1 MMKVAQLE
9 CQRQI
14 LQAELDA
21 QKTQEERNVMGQ
33 FSTPIALAND
43 ILTHAKNIFPKRAKV
58 RFLDPA
64 FGTGSFYSALNTVF
78 PSTRIEAA
86 TGFEVDNHYGK
97 PTQKLW
103 EKTALNYQLADFT
116 KQMAPD
122 ENQKYN
128 LIICN
133 PPYVRHHHINGQK
146 ERLRKRSLESAN
158 MKLSGLAGLYCH
170 FMALAHPWMKKNG
183 IAGWLIPSEF
193 MDVNYGQ
200 AVKDYLLNEVTLL
213 QIHRFDPN
221 DVQFGDAL
229 VSSAVVWFKNKKP
242 GKNHKAKF
250 TYGGTIDNPA
260 HKKDVFLSTLV
271 KEKKWSRFPLS
282 GEREVRNTPKL
293 SDFFTVK
300 RGIATGD
307 NKFFILSR
315 SCIEDLGLPLDQF
328 RPILPSPRYLNT
340 SEVKADINGNPD
352 IENQLF
358 VLDCKL
364 PLDEVR
370 KIYPKLYSYLEE
382 GVQSGVSERYLCK
395 NRKIWYSQ
403 ENRPDSRFYCTY
415 IGRSDKEGKKPFRF
429 VLNRS
434 KAIVTNS
441 YLILYPKPHL
451 EKEIKESPELNEQLL
466 DALNQITGK
475 AMLDE
480 GRVYGGGMHKME
492 PKELANVPA
501 LEISHLLEKA
511 LTRRCTG
518 QPEAAPLVPRFAASG
533 CR

>member
-1 MMKVAQLE
+1 MKIDRFE
-9 CQRQI
+9 SQRQA
-14 LQAELDA
+14 LQVELDE
-21 QKTQEERNVMGQ
+21 QKTQEERNIMGQ
-33 FSTPIALAND
+33 FSTPNMLAND
-43 ILTHAKNIFPKRAKV
+43 ILTHAENIFPKRGKV

-64 FGTGSFYSALNTVF
+64 FGTGSFYSALNKVF
-78 PSTRIEAA
+78 PESRIEAA
-86 TGFEVDNHYGK
+86 TGFEIDKHYGE
-97 PTQKLW
+97 PASKLW
-103 EKTALNYQLADFT
+103 EGTELNYQLADFT
-116 KQMAPD
+116 KQSSPAED
-122 ENQKYN
+122 QRFN

-146 ERLRKRSLESAN
+146 EYLQAKAIEAAN

-193 MDVNYGQ
+193 MDVNYGE
-200 AVKDYLLNEVTLL
+200 AVKSYLLKEVTLL
-213 QIHRFDPN
+213 QIHRFDPS
-221 DVQFGDAL
+221 DIQFDDAL

-260 HKKDVFLSTLV
+260 HEKDISLSVLE
-271 KEKKWSRFPLS
+271 KEKKWTRFPLS
-282 GEREVRNTPKL
+282 EERQETNSPKL
-293 SDFFTVK
+293 SDFFVVK

-307 NKFFILSR
+307 NKFFVLT
-315 SCIEDLGLPLDQF
+315 LDQIKDRGLSLEHF

-340 SEVKADINGNPD
+340 TEVKADKNGYPD

-358 VLDCKL
+358 VLDCKI
-364 PLDEVR
+364 PLDEVKR
-370 KIYPKLYSYLEE
+370 FYPSLYKYLEE

-403 ENRPDSRFYCTY
+403 ENRPESRFYCTY
-415 IGRSDKEGKKPFRF
+415 IGRSDKKGKKPFRF
-429 VLNRS
+429 ILNKS

-441 YLILYPKPHL
+441 YLILYPKPNL
-451 EKEIKESPELNEQLL
+451 EKEIEKQPGLSEKLL
-466 DALNQITGK
+466 EAFNKITGK
-475 AMLDE
+475 TMTDE

-501 LEISHLLEKA
+501 SEISALLKKM
-511 LTRRCTG
+511 
-518 QPEAAPLVPRFAASG
+518 P
-533 CR
+533 

>member
-1 MMKVAQLE
+1 MMNIEQLE
-9 CQRQI
+9 SQRQM
-14 LQAELDA
+14 LQVELDRR
-21 QKTQEERNVMGQ
+21 KTQEERNIMGQ

-43 ILTHAKNIFPKRAKV
+43 VLTHAKNIFPKRDKV

-78 PSTRIEAA
+78 PLTRIEAA
-86 TGFEVDNHYGK
+86 TGFEIDEHYGE
-97 PTQKLW
+97 PALRLW
-103 EKTALNYQLADFT
+103 EQTDLNYQLADFT
-116 KQMAPD
+116 KQTPPD
-122 ENQKYN
+122 EEQKYN

-146 ERLRKRSLESAN
+146 EQLQAKALEAAN

-170 FMALAHPWMKKNG
+170 FIALTHSWMKKNG

-200 AVKDYLLNEVTLL
+200 GVKDYLLTEVTLL
-213 QIHRFDPN
+213 QIHRFDPSN
-221 DVQFGDAL
+221 VQFDDAL

-242 GKNHKAKF
+242 GKNHKVKF
-250 TYGGTIDNPA
+250 TYGGTIDNPVNE
-260 HKKDVFLSTLV
+260 KDVSLPALV
-271 KEKKWSRFPLS
+271 KEKKWTRFPLS
-282 GEREVRNTPKL
+282 EEREEINVPKL
-293 SDFFTVK
+293 SDFFSVK

-307 NKFFILSR
+307 NKFFVLTR
-315 SCIEDLGLPLDQF
+315 KQIEDRDLPIKQF
-328 RPILPSPRYLNT
+328 RPILPSPRYLDT
-340 SEVKADINGNPD
+340 TEVKADKNGYPD

-364 PLDEVR
+364 PFDEV
-370 KIYPKLYSYLEE
+370 KQAYSKLYSYLEE
-382 GVQSGVSERYLCK
+382 GVRSGVSERYLCK

-403 ENRPDSRFYCTY
+403 ENRPESRFYCTY

-429 VLNRS
+429 ILNRS

-441 YLILYPKPHL
+441 YLILYPNPQL
-451 EKEIKESPELNEQLL
+451 EKEIEQNPELSEQLL
-466 DALNQITGK
+466 NALNQITGK

-480 GRVYGGGMHKME
+480 GRVYGGGMHKIE

-501 LEISHLLEKA
+501 TEISNVLEKA
-511 LTRRCTG
+511 LTNEGLVTVLRH
-518 QPEAAPLVPRFAASG
+518 EARY
-533 CR
+533 